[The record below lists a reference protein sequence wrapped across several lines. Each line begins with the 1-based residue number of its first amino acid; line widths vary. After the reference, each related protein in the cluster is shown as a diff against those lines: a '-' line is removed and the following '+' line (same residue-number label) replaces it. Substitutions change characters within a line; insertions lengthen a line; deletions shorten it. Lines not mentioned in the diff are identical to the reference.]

1 MVKGRKD
8 TQTNGNSSGKGIF
21 RFRYMDSNRQFEVE
35 ANNVSGEHLLE
46 GFRNVASAIT
56 GRNIPVAPSPK
67 LLNTAAAAASTS
79 PEVVN
84 KNQEEFE
91 FEPETPTA
99 SEAVEDIDD
108 EQITDGA
115 GGKKPRP
122 APRAPKFLTELNL
135 TTAGVSLQDFISQKN
150 PDNDADKYSVIAVW
164 FKQHFKTEEVSIDH
178 IFTAYTALGWQA
190 QIPGPDPSATL
201 RYLKKKNWMV
211 SGTKRG
217 FFKVNWN
224 GEDTVNKMGT
234 AKAVAK
240 GA

>member
-1 MVKGRKD
+1 MVKSRKD
-8 TQTNGNSSGKGIF
+8 DLQTNGHGKGTF
-21 RFRYMDSNRQFEVE
+21 RFRYMDSNRQFEVQ
-35 ANNVSGEHLLE
+35 ADNVSGENLLE
-46 GFRNVASAIT
+46 GFRHVANAIT
-56 GRNIPVAPSPK
+56 GRNIPAVPAPK
-67 LLNTAAAAASTS
+67 LLNTPAAAAGAS

-84 KNQEEFE
+84 KNQEE

-99 SEAVEDIDD
+99 SEAVEGAD

-122 APRAPKFLTELNL
+122 APRAPKFLAELNL

-150 PDNDADKYSVIAVW
+150 PDNDADKYAVIAVW

-201 RYLKKKNWMV
+201 RYLKKKNWVV

-234 AKAVAK
+234 AKTVAK